1 MSIDITNNCN
11 LRCLHW
17 FNRSGN
23 DLIRNELS
31 DEEFIIIAKEISEN
45 NLHTF
50 WFCAGEHLLRYDLL
64 LKMCD
69 ILSSHIHNINMVSNG
84 YLMTKEK
91 VLELKNIQ
99 ISIDGCSS
107 KSHDYMRG
115 VKGSYEKAIN
125 AVKTINSDNI
135 SVGIS
140 FSPNFLQYI

>member
-11 LRCLHW
+11 LRCLNC

-31 DEEFIIIAKEISEN
+31 DEEFIIIDKEISEN

-50 WFCAGEHLLRYDLL
+50 CFCGGEHLLRYDLL

-69 ILSSHIHNINMVSNG
+69 ILSSHIYNINMVSNG

-91 VLELKNIQ
+91 VLELKKHGMKHIQ

-115 VKGSYEKAIN
+115 VKVHMK
-125 AVKTINSDNI
+125 K
-135 SVGIS
+135 
-140 FSPNFLQYI
+140 L